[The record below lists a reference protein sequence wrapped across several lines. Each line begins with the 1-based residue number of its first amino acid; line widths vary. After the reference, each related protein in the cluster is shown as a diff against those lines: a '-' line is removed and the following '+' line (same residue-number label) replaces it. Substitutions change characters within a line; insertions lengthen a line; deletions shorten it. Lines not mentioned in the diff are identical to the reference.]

1 MGAVGCEQLLTSF
14 RSDTSVDCR
23 QDDVTN
29 RDMAT
34 SLLLL
39 DAWGKIV
46 LLHMTRTVP
55 RRKETH
61 LTEVS
66 IVGQVELRPKAQD
79 FTIED
84 NGAGVV
90 SAIPVK
96 QRQTHIDHNPM

>member
-14 RSDTSVDCR
+14 CSDASVDSR
-23 QDDVTN
+23 QDNITD

-39 DAWGKIV
+39 DAWWQVV
-46 LLHMTRTVP
+46 LLYVARTVP
-55 RRKETH
+55 GRKETH
-61 LTEVS
+61 LTEVA
-66 IVGQVELRPKAQD
+66 IVREVQLWAKAQD

-96 QRQTHIDHNPM
+96 QRQTHIDHDPM